1 LRRFDI
7 EAQAAAALDHPNIV
21 SIFHVGQC
29 DGSPY
34 IVTELLQGETLR
46 THLNRGSARVREVLD
61 WGKDLARGLG
71 AAHDAG
77 IFHRDLPNWGYHP
90 RESSDEHRV
99 G

>member
-21 SIFHVGQC
+21 SIFYVGQC

-46 THLNRGSARVREVLD
+46 THLNRGSVRVREVLD
-61 WGKDLARGLG
+61 WRKDLARGLG
-71 AAHDAG
+71 AAHDAE
-77 IFHRDLPNWGYHP
+77 IFHRDLPNWGYYP
-90 RESSDEHRV
+90 RESSDEHRQ